1 MHGDNGMDSAGTGKS
16 LEPRQRRLANF
27 LAAGAIL
34 VFSLATGA
42 DILSHA
48 KQQDFLNLY
57 TGGLLAREG
66 QYQRL
71 HDPVL
76 QLRRERDLAGPG
88 RTLVPFVRPHFYALA
103 LSPLTLLPLDKAFV
117 VWLALQVALL
127 VALLALAGRDMG
139 SEGVLLAAMF
149 AGPLLGLLHGQD
161 SFLIALL
168 SYLGFRS
175 LKRGQ
180 EWRGGLW
187 WSLLLVK
194 FHLAIGPALA
204 LLAGRRWRAIGSFFS
219 GCALLAVINFAL
231 SGRQGAA
238 LYARLLMDPATEGL
252 YPAPVKLTCL
262 QGLAANLPLPAVL
275 VYAAAGLPVLVFSLL
290 ALRSGAW
297 RRQYAAVQ
305 GGALYLTPHVYL
317 YDWSVLVPALLS
329 SARSSNRC
337 LERGLAL
344 FLLSP
349 FAAAALLG
357 SPYTQPGVH
366 LAYIAWLGALAFPAS
381 AQQAAGGGK

>member
-1 MHGDNGMDSAGTGKS
+1 MESMTSGNV
-16 LEPRQRRLANF
+16 EPRQRRLANL
-27 LAAGAIL
+27 LAAGVIL
-34 VFSLATGA
+34 VFNLSTGA
-42 DILSHA
+42 GILSHA

-57 TGGLLAREG
+57 TGASLALEG

-76 QLRRERDLAGPG
+76 QLQRERDLAGRG
-88 RTLVPFVRPHFYALA
+88 RTLVPFVRPHFYAWA
-103 LSPLTLLPLDKAFV
+103 LSPLARLPLDKAFV
-117 VWLALQVALL
+117 VWITVQGALL
-127 VALLALAGRDMG
+127 LILLALAGSDMG
-139 SEGVLLAAMF
+139 SEGVLLAAIF

-175 LKRGQ
+175 LARGQ
-180 EWRGGLW
+180 ELRGGLW

-194 FHLAIGPALA
+194 FHLAIGPAAA
-204 LLAGRRWRAIGSFFS
+204 LLAVRRWRAAGAFLS
-219 GCALLAVINFAL
+219 GCVLLAGFNFAL

-252 YPAPVKLTCL
+252 YPAPEKLASL

-275 VYAAAGLPVLVFSLL
+275 VYAAAGLPVLVFTVL
-290 ALRSGAW
+290 AFRGGAW
-297 RRQYAAVQ
+297 RRQCAAAQAGV
-305 GGALYLTPHVYL
+305 LYLTPHVYL
-317 YDWSVLVPALLS
+317 YDWSVLAPALLT
-329 SARSSNRC
+329 SANSRNPAW
-337 LERGLAL
+337 ERGLSL

-366 LAYIAWLGALAFPAS
+366 LAYIAWLAALALPGAAQRS
-381 AQQAAGGGK
+381 ARGAK